1 MASALT
7 NLPAPGSAGAKKADR
22 KAAFIRET
30 AARFYAALVASG
42 RSIPANGADLPISCA
57 EDLAHA
63 LENKGY
69 L

>member
-22 KAAFIRET
+22 KAAFIRD
-30 AARFYAALVASG
+30 AALAIFPHELATTYKYKEAAEQSV
-42 RSIPANGADLPISCA
+42 RSA
-57 EDLAHA
+57 EALAA
-63 LENKGY
+63 ELEKNGY